1 MSPITKPFKPFFSD
15 KSPMRQKITLF
26 ENDKIIGSNKEI
38 SEIFNNFFS
47 SIFAKLNIPKYDDLS
62 VNSVNS
68 EDPLD
73 NLVTKYKNHSSIK
86 AIHLFR

>member
-1 MSPITKPFKPFFSD
+1 MSPITNPFKPFFSN
-15 KSPMRQKITLF
+15 KGPMRQKITLI
-26 ENDKIIGSNKEI
+26 ENDEIIGSNKEI

-47 SIFAKLNIPKYDDLS
+47 SIFAKLNIPKYEDLL

-68 EDPLD
+68 EDSLD
-73 NLVTKYKNHSSIK
+73 NLVTKYKNHSSIR

>member
-15 KSPMRQKITLF
+15 NSPMRQKITLI
-26 ENDKIIGSNKEI
+26 ENDEIIGSNKEI

-47 SIFAKLNIPKYDDLS
+47 SIFAKLNIPKYEDLS

-68 EDPLD
+68 EDSLD
-73 NLVTKYKNHSSIK
+73 NLVTKYTNHSRIR